1 MKITIIFI
9 CFVLSAIVDGNMLA
23 AAIRGGV
30 EPVLLS
36 FGTAFAA
43 LGQNFQPSHNV
54 SHFDFEWNSFIGW
67 LKGGKP

>member
-9 CFVLSAIVDGNMLA
+9 CFALSVIVEGNILA
-23 AAIRGGV
+23 AAIRGGA

-43 LGQNFQPSHNV
+43 LGQDSQPTHDV
-54 SHFDFEWNSFIGW
+54 SHFEWKSILGW
-67 LKGGKP
+67 FKGDKP